1 MEKEF
6 IEGYMQLLGVHK
18 NLKVA
23 HIFIYAMIVEDCKKY
38 GKCNLTNS
46 EFAKILGVKYN
57 AITILLNG
65 LIAYKLIKRIGV
77 SRNRYLVLN

>member
-6 IEGYMQLLGVHK
+6 IEGYMQLLGAHK
-18 NLKVA
+18 NLKVE

-46 EFAKILGVKYN
+46 EFAKVVGVKD
-57 AITILLNG
+57 ITRLLNG
-65 LIAYKLIKRIGV
+65 LISYNLIRRIGL
-77 SRNRYLVLN
+77 SRARYFVLN